1 MSALNLLGYQAIW
14 CATVYGAANDRWY
27 LGLALLLPFALWQ
40 IGRSRWPR
48 ADLALVLLAAVLGFA
63 VDTAFAASG
72 WLRYASPLPAETL
85 APFWILA
92 MWMAFALTLN
102 HSLAFLKRRLVV
114 ATALGA
120 LSGPFAYWIADR
132 AWSAIAIG
140 EPAVRTLLALA
151 IAWGALTPLLL
162 AIATRLALREVSLRS
177 ARATP

>member
-102 HSLAFLKRRLVV
+102 HSLAFLKRHVGVAALIGAVGGPLAYWAAGTSFGAVSLSDPSWRVLAALGVAWALLVPLLAGMAARLVR
-114 ATALGA
+114 AF
-120 LSGPFAYWIADR
+120 PADASR
-132 AWSAIAIG
+132 
-140 EPAVRTLLALA
+140 P
-151 IAWGALTPLLL
+151 
-162 AIATRLALREVSLRS
+162 
-177 ARATP
+177 

>member
-27 LGLALLLPFALWQ
+27 LGLALLLPCALWQ

-102 HSLAFLKRRLVV
+102 HSLAFLKRHVGVAALIGAVGGPLAYWAAGTSFGAVSLSDPRWRVLAALGLAWAVLVPLLAGMAERLVR
-114 ATALGA
+114 AF
-120 LSGPFAYWIADR
+120 PADAPR
-132 AWSAIAIG
+132 
-140 EPAVRTLLALA
+140 P
-151 IAWGALTPLLL
+151 
-162 AIATRLALREVSLRS
+162 
-177 ARATP
+177 